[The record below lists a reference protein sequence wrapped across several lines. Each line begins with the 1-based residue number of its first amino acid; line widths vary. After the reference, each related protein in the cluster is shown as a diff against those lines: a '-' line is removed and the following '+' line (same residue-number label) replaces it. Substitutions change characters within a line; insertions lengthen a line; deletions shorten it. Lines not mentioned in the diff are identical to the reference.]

1 LTSEE
6 IEELT
11 LRQWEALEIRRTAR
25 VNQARYNAGLPTAML
40 YNANCGPDAERLT
53 AFDFVPGFQKSEEE
67 RLEERRIES
76 LKNSVRVVYGKV
88 GFNRKKLERARRT
101 CLRQLQNAGVPDADD
116 FILEVFSGGRRH

>member
-53 AFDFVPGFQKSEEE
+53 AFDFVPGFQMSEEE
-67 RLEERRIES
+67 RLEEKRINS
-76 LKNSVRVVYGKV
+76 LKHSVRLVFGKICYHPEKV
-88 GFNRKKLERARRT
+88 KEQRPKLLEKLKAA
-101 CLRQLQNAGVPDADD
+101 NVPDAED